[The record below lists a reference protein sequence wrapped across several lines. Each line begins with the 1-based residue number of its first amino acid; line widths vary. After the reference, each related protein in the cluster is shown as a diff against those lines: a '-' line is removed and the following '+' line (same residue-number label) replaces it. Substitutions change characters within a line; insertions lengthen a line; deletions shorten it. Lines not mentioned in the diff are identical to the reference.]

1 MGSLLEARNTVQW
14 LPSESALPMRSVQKG
29 SRVAGIFFLVLGTA
43 GCLAFLITDATH
55 SLYASVLSGVIM
67 VTMTGMFVIFG
78 AAFAWVGLHQ
88 LVARAAITIRDGE
101 VAVERTTVIG
111 RERWREALDHYLG
124 VSRSFTYLSG
134 HADAGGGS
142 SHARTYYEIHLRH
155 PDPAKDV
162 LLFQASGLGSREL
175 WERAWHRLATTLS
188 LPPMEETAEGPQA
201 VGLPPAA
208 TPRQA
213 APTPPG
219 GQRLTVSQTPH
230 GLQVFHPHLG
240 ILARRPDPG
249 IQRHVFRRA
258 AHRRIGDRGPA
269 RPVLSR
275 LRHSGAGRRLQVA
288 G

>member
-14 LPSESALPMRSVQKG
+14 LPSESALPMRSVHKG

-43 GCLAFLITDATH
+43 AALGCLAFLITDATH

-67 VTMTGMFVIFG
+67 ITMTGMFVVFG

-142 SHARTYYEIHLRH
+142 SHARTCYEIHLRH
-155 PDPAKDV
+155 PAWAAASCGNGPGTALPRPFPCHPWRR
-162 LLFQASGLGSREL
+162 LLRARKRSGC
-175 WERAWHRLATTLS
+175 H
-188 LPPMEETAEGPQA
+188 PQ
-201 VGLPPAA
+201 P
-208 TPRQA
+208 
-213 APTPPG
+213 
-219 GQRLTVSQTPH
+219 PH
-230 GLQVFHPHLG
+230 GRPRPPHP
-240 ILARRPDPG
+240 ADN
-249 IQRHVFRRA
+249 A
-258 AHRRIGDRGPA
+258 
-269 RPVLSR
+269 
-275 LRHSGAGRRLQVA
+275 
-288 G
+288 